1 MAMQWIRR
9 VLRLLWDGLKV
20 VHSLVF
26 GIISVLIVVAV
37 VAAIATQKSPHV
49 PDGGALVLNPSGAL
63 VEQKSAL
70 EPAALLQSGEVP
82 HEVLVKDIIDA
93 LALAKT
99 DDRIGLLVLD
109 MDDLSGGLL
118 PKLERISRAI
128 VDFKQSGK
136 KVIAV
141 GDFYTQSGLFLAVQ
155 ADEVLLDPEGIAL
168 PEGFGTYRTYYKTLL
183 ENFDVSVNLFKVG
196 KYKSAAEPFFRD
208 NMSDEDR
215 EARLAILST
224 WWNAYTTSVET
235 ARNLTE
241 GSVDEWLHDM
251 PNQIRQ
257 VSGNLAQL
265 SLKVGMIDLLV
276 TRDERRAYLKEL
288 AGEDEETGEYRRIS
302 FADYLAVSRKPVE
315 HKSSKVAV
323 ITAVGGIV
331 DGEAKAGGI
340 GSSSLTKLIRKAHK
354 DDKVK
359 AIVLRVDSG
368 GGSKTASEVI
378 RRELEYVQEQGIP
391 VVASMGSVA
400 ASGGYW
406 ISATADQIWAL
417 PTTVTGSIGIFGLIP
432 TIEKTLARYGIHSD
446 GVATTPLAGGVS
458 IERGVS
464 DFYGQI
470 IQEVIEAGYSQ
481 FLTTV
486 ARGRNMTTDAVNEI
500 AQGRVWSG
508 EKALELGLVDEMGD
522 LEQAIEAAA
531 GLANLEDYSVWYVE
545 HEKSTQEQI
554 LQELMSEAAIL
565 HQESGVNPVSEL
577 VRHIKRELEFLRQ
590 LNDPQG
596 AYVICAACPMNP

>member
-1 MAMQWIRR
+1 MIVRWIRR
-9 VLRLLWDGLKV
+9 FLSLLWDGLKV

-26 GIISVLIVVAV
+26 GILSILIVIAIVAV
-37 VAAIATQKSPHV
+37 IAEQKSPDV
-49 PDGGALVLNPSGAL
+49 PDGGALVLNPKGVL

-70 EPAALLQSGEVP
+70 DLAALLQTRDLP
-82 HEVLVKDIIDA
+82 QEVLVKDIVDV

-109 MDDLSGGLL
+109 LDDLAGGLL
-118 PKLERISRAI
+118 PKLERISKAI
-128 VDFKQSGK
+128 ANFKESGK

-141 GDFYTQSGLFLAVQ
+141 GNFYTQSGLFLAVQ
-155 ADEVLLDPEGIAL
+155 ADDVLLDPEGIAV
-168 PEGFGTYRTYYKTLL
+168 PEGFGMYRTYYKTLL
-183 ENFDVSVNLFKVG
+183 DNFDVSVNLFKVG
-196 KYKSAAEPFFRD
+196 KYKSAAEPYFRD
-208 NMSDEDR
+208 SMSDEDR
-215 EARLAILST
+215 EARLAILDT
-224 WWNAYTTSVET
+224 WWNAYTTSVEI

-241 GSVDEWLHDM
+241 GSLNEMLHDL

-257 VSGNLAQL
+257 VEGNPARL
-265 SLKVGMIDLLV
+265 SLKMGVIDRLMAA
-276 TRDERRAYLKEL
+276 DERRAYLKEL

-302 FADYLAVSRKPVE
+302 FTDYLTVSRTPVE
-315 HKSSKVAV
+315 HKDNKVAV

-331 DGEAKAGGI
+331 DGDAKAGGI

-378 RRELEYVQEQGIP
+378 RRELEYVQQQGIP
-391 VVASMGSVA
+391 VVASMSSVA
-400 ASGGYW
+400 ASGYW

-432 TIEKTLARYGIHSD
+432 TIEKTLARYGVHSD
-446 GVATTPLAGGVS
+446 GVATTPFAGGVS
-458 IERGVS
+458 IERGIS
-464 DFYGQI
+464 AFYGEI
-470 IQEVIEAGYSQ
+470 IQQVIEAGYSQ
-481 FLTTV
+481 FLATV
-486 ARGRNMTTDAVNEI
+486 ARGRNMTTDAVQEI

-508 EKALELGLVDEMGD
+508 EKALELGLVDALGD

-545 HEKSTQEQI
+545 PEKSIQEQI
-554 LQELMSEAAIL
+554 LQELMREATIL
-565 HQESGVNPVSEL
+565 HQESRIDPVSKL
-577 VRHIKRELEFLRQ
+577 VSHLKRELEFLRQ
-590 LNDPQG
+590 LNDPKG
-596 AYVICAACPMNP
+596 AYVICTECPMNP